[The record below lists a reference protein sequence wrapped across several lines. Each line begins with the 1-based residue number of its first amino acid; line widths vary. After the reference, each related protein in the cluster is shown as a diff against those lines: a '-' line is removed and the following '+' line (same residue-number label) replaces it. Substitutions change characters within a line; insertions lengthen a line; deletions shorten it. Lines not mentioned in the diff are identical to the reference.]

1 MTRRKDKI
9 KQRKDSVRKTENLHK
24 SRVYQKKEEIDQETK
39 LLKKISDLPTELIRI
54 IYGYMSGNGKL
65 ICNYKYDYLEK
76 KLYLSNTIDI
86 VEKLSKTEILDFIY
100 KGILRK
106 YPVDIIDYIEYNCH
120 YSVELDKLVSV
131 NGYHLLDLW
140 QTNRL
145 EYDYDEN
152 DYITYDDNTDK
163 DLKILNHIKFDIKH
177 EIYSYLRYILCAYR
191 RNKTKTLS
199 QKNWIQTGNSLFL
212 KLDRAFYLFK
222 CVENLN
228 FVHLHRSETPFD
240 LITDV
245 K

>member
-9 KQRKDSVRKTENLHK
+9 RQKQDSVRKTENLHK
-24 SRVYQKKEEIDQETK
+24 SRVYQKKEEICQETK
-39 LLKKISDLPTELIRI
+39 LLTKISDLSIDLIRI

-76 KLYLSNTIDI
+76 NFYSPTMDI
-86 VEKLSKTEILDFIY
+86 IEKLSKPEILDFIY
-100 KGILRK
+100 KGVLRK
-106 YPVDIIDYIEYNCH
+106 YPVDIIEYIEYNCH
-120 YSVELDKLVSV
+120 YSVELGKFVSV
-131 NGYHLLDLW
+131 NGHNLLDLW

-145 EYDYDEN
+145 DYDFYEN
-152 DYITYDDNTDK
+152 DYITYDDNADK
-163 DLKILNHIKFDIKH
+163 DLKLVNHIKFDIKH
-177 EIYSYLRYILCAYR
+177 EIYSYLRFILCAYR
-191 RNKTKTLS
+191 RNKTKVLS

-222 CVENLN
+222 CVENLH
-228 FVHLHRSETPFD
+228 FVYLQRSETPFD

>member
-9 KQRKDSVRKTENLHK
+9 KQKQDSVRKTENLHK
-24 SRVYQKKEEIDQETK
+24 SRVYQKQEEICQENK
-39 LLKKISDLPTELIRI
+39 LLTKISDLSIDLIRI

-76 KLYLSNTIDI
+76 NLYSSNIDVI
-86 VEKLSKTEILDFIY
+86 EKLSKPEILDFIY

-106 YPVDIIDYIEYNCH
+106 YPDEIIDYVDYNCH
-120 YSVELDKLVSV
+120 YSVELDELVSV
-131 NGYHLLDLW
+131 NGYDLLDLW

-145 EYDYDEN
+145 EYDYYEN
-152 DYITYDDNTDK
+152 NYITYAENVDK

-191 RNKTKTLS
+191 RNKTKVLS

-222 CVENLN
+222 CVENLDN
-228 FVHLHRSETPFD
+228 VYSEK
-240 LITDV
+240 V
-245 K
+245 CK